1 MSEKYNVRGLR
12 LNGQVTVYAALSLGL
27 VLALIVNCVKS
38 CKLVIADTEINMATR
53 LSVESVF
60 AGYNNALLEEFD
72 IFAISDKQCC
82 DGKLDYYAS
91 SNMELA
97 SVRNMLEYKGSSVDK
112 RIHMTDRAGEG
123 LEKQVSEYM
132 KEGGYAEIV
141 KDFFNVEEETRKAEK
156 EIGRASCRER
166 V

>member
-82 DGKLDYYAS
+82 DSKLDYYAS

-97 SVRNMLEYKGSSVDK
+97 SVRNMLE
-112 RIHMTDRAGEG
+112 
-123 LEKQVSEYM
+123 
-132 KEGGYAEIV
+132 
-141 KDFFNVEEETRKAEK
+141 
-156 EIGRASCRER
+156 
-166 V
+166 